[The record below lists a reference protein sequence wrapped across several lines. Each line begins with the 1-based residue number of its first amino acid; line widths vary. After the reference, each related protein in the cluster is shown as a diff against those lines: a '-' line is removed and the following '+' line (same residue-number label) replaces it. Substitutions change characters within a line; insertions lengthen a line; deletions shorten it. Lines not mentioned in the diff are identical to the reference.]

1 MRRGWREQCV
11 SMSFRGREGC
21 EHEFQEHEKRREGG
35 MCEHEFQEE
44 GRRGVSMRRG
54 GTEGEH

>member
-1 MRRGWREQCV
+1 MSIDFKSMRR
-11 SMSFRGREGC
+11 RGT
-21 EHEFQEHEKRREGG
+21 EHEKRREEG

-44 GRRGVSMRRG
+44 GRRDMSMRRG